1 MTKVVV
7 AMHPRG
13 QPRTHYASIIVI
25 PLTGIDT
32 DRQLLLSANL
42 LQLEEVA

>member
-1 MTKVVV
+1 MLSQCIRRANHGRIT
-7 AMHPRG
+7 
-13 QPRTHYASIIVI
+13 TSIIVI